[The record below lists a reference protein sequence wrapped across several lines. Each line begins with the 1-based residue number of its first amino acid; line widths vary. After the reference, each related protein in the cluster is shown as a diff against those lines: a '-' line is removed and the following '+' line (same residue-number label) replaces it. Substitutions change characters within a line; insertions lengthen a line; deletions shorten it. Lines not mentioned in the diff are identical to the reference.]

1 MGQAGR
7 GGMSIKSERRR
18 GGGGGSK
25 FDAMLA
31 CHTESQLIDRYL
43 IQEKCPSKK
52 GRSRMN
58 PITPSDIKHKQ
69 GKISP

>member
-1 MGQAGR
+1 MGT
-7 GGMSIKSERRR
+7 KSERRGR
-18 GGGGGSK
+18 GGGGRGSK
-25 FDAMLA
+25 FDAILA

-58 PITPSDIKHKQ
+58 PITPSDIKNKQ
-69 GKISP
+69 G